1 MTSGSGDRMRKRT
14 KLALYAAAGAITL
27 LLLAESNWLL
37 AALVGMG
44 LGGIVFVF
52 THTYP
57 HDIAPPSD
65 RRHENT
71 LRRRAAAQR
80 DAAR

>member
-1 MTSGSGDRMRKRT
+1 MRKRT
-14 KLALYAAAGAITL
+14 KLAIYTAIGAITL
-27 LLLAESNWLL
+27 LLLAESNWVL

-52 THTYP
+52 THSYP
-57 HDIAPPSD
+57 NDIAPPAD

-71 LRRRAAAQR
+71 VRRRSAQR
-80 DAAR
+80 